1 MFVEEK
7 GFEIIEKNLYKNFVL
22 HLCNLFDFGLLNA
35 SAFVEVIKDFDE
47 KRKQYQQQRQ
57 QQPINELIVKSE
69 ENLSSTLNH
78 F

>member
-1 MFVEEK
+1 MFIEEK
-7 GFEIIEKNLYKNFVL
+7 GFEIIEKKLYKNFVL

-35 SAFVEVIKDFDE
+35 SAFAEVIKDFDE
-47 KRKQYQQQRQ
+47 KRKLYQQK
-57 QQPINELIVKSE
+57 QPLNELIVKSD